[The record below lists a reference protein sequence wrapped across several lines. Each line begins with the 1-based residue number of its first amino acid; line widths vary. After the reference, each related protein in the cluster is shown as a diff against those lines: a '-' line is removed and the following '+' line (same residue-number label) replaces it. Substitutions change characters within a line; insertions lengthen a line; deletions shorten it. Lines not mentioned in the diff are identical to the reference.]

1 MDVTE
6 SLQFTHRG
14 RKDIYE
20 YVERHGTV
28 RPVEVRRALN
38 LDPGE
43 FGHHLT
49 LLKRDGYLREDE
61 DDRLQVAFR
70 ESAAEAYESDG
81 LAFTVRQA
89 HQGDIDGLSEVVRTV
104 AEEGSYIEAETV
116 ADVIDHERVVTRH
129 NQVRSR
135 LFFVATVGEDG
146 GSGSGADA
154 DADANGVIVGWVH
167 LDMPE
172 AEKLAHTAVLTV
184 GIDPDYRGHGVGS
197 ALLQRGMDWARERG
211 FEKLYNSIPST
222 NEGAIAFLEEH
233 GWVTEAVRHDHYRVD
248 DEYADEVMMA
258 VELR

>member
-1 MDVTE
+1 MDVTD
-6 SLQFTHRG
+6 SLTFTHRG

-49 LLKRDGYLREDE
+49 LLKRDGYVREDE
-61 DDRLQVAFR
+61 DGRLQVAFR
-70 ESAAEAYESDG
+70 ESAAETYESDG

-89 HQGDIDGLSEVVRTV
+89 HEGDIDGLSEVVRTV

-129 NQVRSR
+129 NEVRSR
-135 LFFVATVGEDG
+135 VFFVATVGESGDREGDG
-146 GSGSGADA
+146 E
-154 DADANGVIVGWVH
+154 ITGWVH

-222 NEGAIAFLEEH
+222 NEGAIAFLEAH

-258 VELR
+258 VDLQ

>member
-1 MDVTE
+1 MDVTD

-20 YVERHGTV
+20 SVERHGTV
-28 RPVEVRRALN
+28 RPVEIRRALN

-49 LLKRDGYLREDE
+49 LLKRDGYVREDE
-61 DDRLQVAFR
+61 DGRLQVAFR
-70 ESAAEAYESDG
+70 ESAAETYTSDG
-81 LAFTVRQA
+81 LTFTVRQA
-89 HQGDIDGLSEVVRTV
+89 DQDDIDGLSEVVRTV

-129 NQVRSR
+129 NAVRSR
-135 LFFVATVGEDG
+135 LFFVATVDEVDGANVGDG
-146 GSGSGADA
+146 G
-154 DADANGVIVGWVH
+154 ANDGIMGWVH

-184 GIDPDYRGHGVGS
+184 GIDPAYRGHGVGS

-222 NEGAIAFLEEH
+222 NEGAIAFLEAH

-258 VELR
+258 VDLQ

>member
-1 MDVTE
+1 MELTDA
-6 SLQFTHRG
+6 LQFSHDD

-20 YVERHGTV
+20 YVERHGSV
-28 RPVEVRRALN
+28 RPSEVRRALN
-38 LDPGE
+38 FEPGA

-49 LLKRDGYLREDE
+49 VLKRDGYVREE
-61 DDRLQVAFR
+61 DDRLQVAFQ
-70 ESAAEAYESDG
+70 ESVAEEYETED

-89 HQGDIDGLSEVVRTV
+89 RQGDIDGLSRVVRSV

-146 GSGSGADA
+146 GSGADAGADA
-154 DADANGVIVGWVH
+154 DGEIVGWVH

-222 NEGAIAFLEEH
+222 NEGAIEFLEAH

-258 VELR
+258 VEL